1 MDELEALLSAV
12 ASRRSGW
19 LLAHLIRRWRRGE
32 APSTR
37 AACREAAAAGGLSL
51 SQAYRDLK
59 DLEQA
64 GLVTRQPAGGEIRV
78 LPGPALPSIFP
89 SASPPAGPPPAPE
102 PADLPPWLPHLLEAA
117 ARALSPGTPPP
128 PARWARWTGAA
139 WRLRL
144 APIPP
149 AEREAFA
156 RSLASL
162 FAPCPCEIE
171 WEEG

>member
-32 APSTR
+32 ALSTR
-37 AACREAAAAGGLSL
+37 AACREAAAAAGLSL

-64 GLVTRQPAGGEIRV
+64 GLVTRQPAGGEIRL
-78 LPGPALPSIFP
+78 LPGPALPSISP

-102 PADLPPWLPHLLEAA
+102 PADLPPWLPYLLEAA
-117 ARALSPGTPPP
+117 ARALSTGTPPP

-156 RSLASL
+156 RALASL

>member
-37 AACREAAAAGGLSL
+37 AACREAAAAAGLSL

-102 PADLPPWLPHLLEAA
+102 PADLPPWLPYLLEAA

-171 WEEG
+171 WEGG

>member
-37 AACREAAAAGGLSL
+37 AACREAAAAAGLSL
-51 SQAYRDLK
+51 SKAYRDLE

-64 GLVTRQPAGGEIRV
+64 GLVTRQPAGREIRV
-78 LPGPALPSIFP
+78 LPGPALPPISP
-89 SASPPAGPPPAPE
+89 AAPPPAGPPPAPE
-102 PADLPPWLPHLLEAA
+102 PADLPPWLPYLLEAA

-156 RSLASL
+156 RFLASL

-171 WEEG
+171 WEGG

>member
-1 MDELEALLSAV
+1 MDELEALLAAV

-37 AACREAAAAGGLSL
+37 AACREAAAAAGLSI

-64 GLVTRQPAGGEIRV
+64 GLVTRQPAGGEIRL
-78 LPGPALPSIFP
+78 LPGPALPPISP
-89 SASPPAGPPPAPE
+89 SAPPPAGSPPAPE
-102 PADLPPWLPHLLEAA
+102 PADLPPWLSHLLEAA